1 VSTKLGYFGF
11 CECLVCER
19 FKQSLKTLH
28 SFLFSLNYSSI
39 DFPALDNWPVW
50 PSSAKQ
56 SILGNDLMNN
66 LRKLSFVMFVLA
78 LVSACDS
85 GDINITPST
94 TDASSDNSVNNSNN
108 TTTTPTT
115 TTNPCASYQNSGGQT
130 IQGAVSGDNCTYPA
144 TFVDVG
150 NEITTDITIPAL
162 ANGGAHIFAGSL
174 IIGRSCDSNACL
186 TAAGITQGGDG
197 PQLTIEAGATLAF
210 ATNAQY
216 VAVHR
221 GSQIVAIGTAASP
234 ITFTSQSDVNGTLPS
249 FDAVQQW
256 GGMLIAGFG
265 IDNDCAYTGTVGT
278 NLALTG
284 ECHVPA
290 EGLTGNDEVR
300 YGGINNADNSGRLEF
315 VRVKHT
321 GNQIGAGNELNG
333 ITFGGVGSN
342 TTINNLQVYST
353 FDDGIE
359 LFGGAVNITNF
370 VALYA
375 RDDSIDIDSGYRGTI
390 SNALV
395 IQSENDANRCIEAD
409 GIDGFSGRGPGV
421 PEDLIA
427 RGLNS
432 QPTISNLTC
441 ILSADT
447 GANNTHDPSQGWR
460 LREGISPTIRN
471 SMILGTFEA
480 PEDPTEDNWCVRFD
494 NYDLVQTTASISG
507 VIFACHD
514 RIDERNGFT
523 EAVASVGNQFA
534 ADSGNLAVSATAVSD
549 TGLVVLEGTPPVAS
563 IADATKIVNG
573 AATTA
578 STTAGEV
585 IGTTFTNATL
595 GWTFG
600 ILDGSR
606 SQALWFENL

>member
-1 VSTKLGYFGF
+1 MK
-11 CECLVCER
+11 
-19 FKQSLKTLH
+19 
-28 SFLFSLNYSSI
+28 
-39 DFPALDNWPVW
+39 
-50 PSSAKQ
+50 
-56 SILGNDLMNN
+56 N
-66 LRKLSFVMFVLA
+66 LSKLSIAMVLAA

-85 GDINITPST
+85 GDISIEPST
-94 TDASSDNSVNNSNN
+94 VDNSVDNSDNSVSN
-108 TTTTPTT
+108 PGGGV
-115 TTNPCASYQNSGGQT
+115 TNPCASRVVGGQT
-130 IQGAVSGDNCTYPA
+130 VQGTVSGNNCTYPA

-150 NEITTDITIPAL
+150 NEITEDLFVPAL
-162 ANGGAHIFAGSL
+162 ANNGAHIFSGSL
-174 IIGRSCDSNACL
+174 IIGENCDSNTCL
-186 TAAGITQGGDG
+186 TAASITEGGDG
-197 PQLTIEAGATLAF
+197 PTLTVEAGSTLAF

-216 VAVHR
+216 VAIHR
-221 GSQIVAIGTAASP
+221 GSQIQAIGTATAP
-234 ITFTSQSDVNGTLPS
+234 ITFTSQSDVEGTLPS

-278 NLALTG
+278 DLALTG
-284 ECHVPA
+284 ECHLPA
-290 EGLTGNDEVR
+290 EGLTGNDEIR
-300 YGGINNADNSGRLEF
+300 YGGINNADSSGRLEY

-342 TTINNLQVYST
+342 TIVDNLQVYST

-359 LFGGAVNITNF
+359 LFGGAVNVSNY

-395 IQSENDANRCIEAD
+395 IQSEDDANRCIEAD
-409 GIDGFSGRGPGV
+409 GIDGFSGRGAGV

-441 ILSADT
+441 ILAADT
-447 GANNTHDPSQGWR
+447 SASNTHDPSQGWR
-460 LREGISPTIRN
+460 LREGISPTITN
-471 SMILGTFEA
+471 SMVIGTFEA
-480 PEDPTEDNWCVRFD
+480 PEDATEDNWCVRFD

-514 RIDERNGFT
+514 RIDERDGFT
-523 EAVASVGNQFA
+523 EAVAAVGNQFA

-549 TGLVVLEGTPPVAS
+549 TGLVLLEGTPPVLS
-563 IADATKIVNG
+563 VADATKLVDG
-573 AATTA
+573 VAPTAT
-578 STTAGEV
+578 TTAGAV
-585 IGTTFTNATL
+585 IGSTFTTSNL

-606 SQALWFENL
+606 SQALWFEAL